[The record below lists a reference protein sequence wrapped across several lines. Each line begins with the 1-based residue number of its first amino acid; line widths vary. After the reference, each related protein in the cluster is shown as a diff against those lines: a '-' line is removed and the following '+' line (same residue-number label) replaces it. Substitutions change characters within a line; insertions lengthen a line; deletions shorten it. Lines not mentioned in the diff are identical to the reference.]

1 MNAQGTAGSISN
13 GMIVTVTESGKKP
26 DFRKTAPMLLKRC
39 RDFYQ
44 NPENERA
51 FQEWK
56 AGKKAKHEKA
66 V

>member
-1 MNAQGTAGSISN
+1 MSVRGMAGKDLN
-13 GMIVTVTESGKKP
+13 GLLVTVEDSGKRP
-26 DFRKTAPMLLKRC
+26 DFKKTAPMLLKRC
-39 RDFYQ
+39 REFYQ

-56 AGKKAKHEKA
+56 ARKEARHEKA

>member
-1 MNAQGTAGSISN
+1 MSVRGMAGKDLS
-13 GMIVTVTESGKKP
+13 GMLVTVEDSGKRP
-26 DFRKTAPMLLKRC
+26 DFKKTAPMLLKRC
-39 RDFYQ
+39 REFYQ

-56 AGKKAKHEKA
+56 ARKEARHEKA